1 LATADEETDEGADD
15 EVEERPH
22 RPIVPG
28 LSERESGFPTP
39 TGFLFRGSGSVA
51 AHEVFADAY
60 AGYAEQLAARDTKP
74 DMSGRAG
81 DPVQFFIDHLV
92 KPWLWRPEMRE
103 ALPLRTLLASGKAW
117 LAAEVVEES
126 GRLIGRT
133 EAKDVSAELAAA
145 YRDLWTFV
153 LEATGNLEG
162 DDLKKALAPFAWWF
176 DSELSGEW
184 TLPELL
190 RLLERGITPDPDFAI
205 FRRLPSL
212 PPTTPRRRFG

>member
-1 LATADEETDEGADD
+1 
-15 EVEERPH
+15 
-22 RPIVPG
+22 
-28 LSERESGFPTP
+28 
-39 TGFLFRGSGSVA
+39 
-51 AHEVFADAY
+51 
-60 AGYAEQLAARDTKP
+60 
-74 DMSGRAG
+74 MSGRAG